1 MIIVMY
7 SHNYCI
13 VARPNSD
20 AIILIHPV
28 QSFTTLVVLYSI

>member
-20 AIILIHPV
+20 AIILVHPV
-28 QSFTTLVVLYSI
+28 QIVYLSLL